1 MKISKNFLII
11 ALVIVIM
18 LLMFFNIWENHPSV
32 VDSHV
37 KEVNDLEQQIAV
49 WDSLAHKQM
58 LINDSLQAQVDSL
71 HIENDSIA
79 SSKIK
84 VKHIYHEIYKD
95 ISTASNNELDSI
107 IRSNW

>member
-1 MKISKNFLII
+1 
-11 ALVIVIM
+11 M
-18 LLMFFNIWENHPSV
+18 LFMFFNIWENHPSV

-49 WDSLAHKQM
+49 WDSLINEQI
-58 LINDSLQAQVDSL
+58 LITDSLKAEVDSL

-84 VKHIYHEIYKD
+84 VKHVYHEIYKD
-95 ISTASNNELDSI
+95 INIASNNQLDSI